1 MRKVRAL
8 GFGIAVLAAL
18 ATKSQAQFPGM
29 AGSSRP
35 ISLVVS
41 GGLTVPSADLG
52 DLHDPGLHFDASLIL
67 NIPGFPIAL
76 RPEFSL
82 TQFKLKEP
90 VLATPDA
97 DDVTNMMAFM
107 GNIEVPLG
115 AGLYVL
121 AGGGILS
128 LSSPEALTP
137 DGEEESSNKFTF
149 DAGAGLRFALG
160 GIRGFVEARIGAA
173 SYEAGRMGFSKAQ
186 FIPITFGLV
195 F

>member
-1 MRKVRAL
+1 M
-8 GFGIAVLAAL
+8 
-18 ATKSQAQFPGM
+18 PGNT
-29 AGSSRP
+29 RP
-35 ISLVVS
+35 INLVVS
-41 GGLTVPSADLG
+41 GGLTVPAADLA
-52 DLHDPGLHFDASLIL
+52 DFHDSGFHFDASLLL
-67 NIPGFPIAL
+67 NIPGFPVAL

-90 VLATPDA
+90 VFDSPDA
-97 DDVTNMMAFM
+97 DDVTNMMAFL

-128 LSSPEALTP
+128 LSAPDALT
-137 DGEEESSNKFTF
+137 GAGEESSKRFTF

-160 GIRGFVEARIGAA
+160 GVRGFVEARIGAA
-173 SYEAGRMGFSKAQ
+173 SYDQGKVGFSKAQ

>member
-1 MRKVRAL
+1 MRKVRPVCYGIVFLA
-8 GFGIAVLAAL
+8 GF
-18 ATKSQAQFPGM
+18 ATNAFAQFPGM
-29 AGSSRP
+29 TGSSRP

-41 GGLTVPSADLG
+41 GGLTVPAADLG
-52 DLHDPGLHFDASLIL
+52 DLHDAGFHYDASLIL

-90 VLATPDA
+90 VLTTPDA
-97 DDVTNMMAFM
+97 DDVTNMIAFM

-115 AGLYVL
+115 GGLYVL

-128 LSSPEALTP
+128 LTVPEAGT
-137 DGEEESSNKFTF
+137 GTEGQNSKKFTF

-160 GIRGFVEARIGAA
+160 RSVRGFIEARIGAA
-173 SYEAGRMGFSKAQ
+173 SYDEGKFGFSKAQ

>member
-1 MRKVRAL
+1 
-8 GFGIAVLAAL
+8 
-18 ATKSQAQFPGM
+18 M

-35 ISLVVS
+35 ISLVLS

-52 DLHDPGLHFDASLIL
+52 DLHDAGLHYDAALIL

-82 TQFKLKEP
+82 TQFKLKDP
-90 VLATPDA
+90 VLVAPGA

-115 AGLYVL
+115 GGLYVL
-121 AGGGILS
+121 AGGGILN
-128 LSSPEALTP
+128 LSVPEALTP
-137 DGEEESSNKFTF
+137 DGEEESSKKFAF

-173 SYEAGRMGFSKAQ
+173 SYEQGKVGFSKAQ

>member
-1 MRKVRAL
+1 MSRVKS
-8 GFGIAVLAAL
+8 IVLALLVVSAS
-18 ATKSQAQFPGM
+18 ASIAGAQFPGM
-29 AGSSRP
+29 AGSTRP
-35 ISLVVS
+35 ISLVIS
-41 GGLTVPSADLG
+41 GGLTVPSSDLG
-52 DLHDPGLHFDASLIL
+52 DLHDAGLHYDAALIL

-90 VLATPDA
+90 VLTAPNA

-107 GNIEVPLG
+107 GNIELPLG
-115 AGLYVL
+115 GGLYVL
-121 AGGGILS
+121 AGGGLLS
-128 LSSPEALTP
+128 MSVPEALTP
-137 DGEEESSNKFTF
+137 DGEEESSKKFTF

-173 SYEAGRMGFSKAQ
+173 SYDQGKVGFSKAQ
-186 FIPITFGLV
+186 FIPVTFGLV

>member
-1 MRKVRAL
+1 MSRLRAAFISL
-8 GFGIAVLAAL
+8 LVLSSTATIAR
-18 ATKSQAQFPGM
+18 AQFPGM
-29 AGSSRP
+29 GGSTRP
-35 ISLVVS
+35 ISLVLS
-41 GGLTVPSADLG
+41 GGLTVPSSDLG
-52 DLHDPGLHFDASLIL
+52 DLHDAGLHFDAALIL

-90 VLATPDA
+90 VLVAPGA

-115 AGLYVL
+115 GGLYVL
-121 AGGGILS
+121 AGGGILNMS
-128 LSSPEALTP
+128 VPEALTP
-137 DGEEESSNKFTF
+137 DGEEESSKKFTF

-160 GIRGFVEARIGAA
+160 GVRGFIEARVGAA
-173 SYEAGRMGFSKAQ
+173 SYEQGKVGFSKAQ
-186 FIPITFGLV
+186 FIPLTFGLV

>member
-1 MRKVRAL
+1 MRKVRSV
-8 GFGIAVLAAL
+8 GFGIAFLASI
-18 ATKSQAQFPGM
+18 ATNGYAQFPGM
-29 AGSSRP
+29 GGSTRP

-41 GGLTVPSADLG
+41 GGLTVPAEDLG
-52 DLHDPGLHFDASLIL
+52 DLHDAGLHFDAALIL
-67 NIPGFPIAL
+67 NIPGLPIAF

-90 VLATPDA
+90 VLVAPNA

-115 AGLYVL
+115 GGLYVL
-121 AGGGILS
+121 AGGGILNMS
-128 LSSPEALTP
+128 VPEALTP
-137 DGEEESSNKFTF
+137 DGEEESSKKISFN
-149 DAGAGLRFALG
+149 AGAGLRFALG
-160 GIRGFVEARIGAA
+160 SIRGFVEARLGAA
-173 SYEAGRMGFSKAQ
+173 SYEQGQIGFSKAQ